1 MNLKM
6 MKKLL
11 LLTMLVLLPLSV
23 YSATLTGA
31 RYKETAAKIN
41 AAAAR
46 MPSMTCDF
54 TQTKHLAM
62 LREKMVSKGKMY
74 YRKPD
79 KLRWEYVSP
88 YKYTF
93 ILNGAKVSVANN
105 KRNDV
110 IDTRNNKLFKE
121 IARIMMSTVTG
132 RALSDTGDFTITINE
147 TAPTWDVTLVPKR
160 KNIKQMFSK
169 IILKFRRTDCQVQQ
183 IELYEKNGDR
193 TEIKLQNIKTP
204 SPVNDALFSIS

>member
-1 MNLKM
+1 

-11 LLTMLVLLPLSV
+11 LLTMFVLLSLPSF
-23 YSATLTGA
+23 SATLTGA
-31 RYKETAAKIN
+31 RYKEAAAKIN
-41 AAAAR
+41 AAAAA

-54 TQTKHLAM
+54 TQTKHLSM

-79 KLRWEYVSP
+79 RLRWEYVSP

-93 ILNGAKVSVANN
+93 ILNGSKVSVAGN

-132 RALSDTGDFTITINE
+132 RALSDTGDFTITIDE
-147 TAPTWDVTLVPKR
+147 TTTAWNVTLVPKR
-160 KNIKQMFSK
+160 KNIRQMFSK
-169 IILKFRRTDCQVQQ
+169 IILKFRRSDCQVQQ

-204 SPVNDALFSIS
+204 SAVNDALFNIS